1 MINLIHSRRWKPHTC
16 HQRKIS
22 FQSLIMNTS
31 LTKTTNTL
39 KRFGRN
45 LDANDGTPLRSLPL
59 FMFLPSQMFFKTS
72 ERFA

>member
-16 HQRKIS
+16 HQRKSS

-31 LTKTTNTL
+31 LTKTANTL

-45 LDANDGTPLRSLPL
+45 LDANDGTPRL
-59 FMFLPSQMFFKTS
+59 MFLPSQMFFKPS